1 MFQSSFLRT
10 LSDRGFIH
18 QVTEGERLDTLLMAT
33 KTPLTAY
40 VGFDLTAD
48 SLHVG
53 HLISI
58 MLLRHWQ
65 DAGHRPIVLLGGGT
79 TKVGD
84 PTGKDTQRQ
93 FLNEQQIQANKV
105 GIEATFRRYLRFDD
119 SPTGAV
125 VVDNAVWLDTL
136 AYIPFL
142 RDIGVHFTI
151 NRMLTFDSVRL
162 RLEREQP
169 LSFLEFNYMLLQAYD
184 FLELFRRHECVV
196 QMGGSDQWGN
206 MVNGTDLVR
215 RVAGG
220 EAFAVTTPLLTT
232 AGGVKMGKTAGGAV
246 WLNPDRLSGLD
257 FWQYWRNVDDA
268 DVNRFLKLFTLLPVE
283 EIEAVTVDG
292 GAAVNAV
299 KILLATEVTALA
311 RGMDAARDAA
321 ATAARAFGGGGLE
334 GLPEVEITL
343 PVDGVAYADVLMQ
356 AGLASSKSE
365 ARRLLRDGGVRL
377 NNTAIPREENARLM
391 PGIIQGAAKL
401 SAGKK
406 RHVHVIIKK
415 PC

>member
-1 MFQSSFLRT
+1 MFQSSFLRA

-18 QVTEGERLDTLLMAT
+18 QATDGERLDALLMTA
-33 KTPLTAY
+33 KKPLTAY

-65 DAGHRPIVLLGGGT
+65 DTGHRPVVLLGGGT

-93 FLNEQQIQANKV
+93 FLSQAQIESNKI
-105 GIEATFRRYLRFDD
+105 GIEATFRRYLRFDN
-119 SPTGAV
+119 SSTGAV
-125 VVDNAVWLDTL
+125 VVDNAAWLDEL

-142 RDIGVHFTI
+142 RDIGVHFTV

-184 FLELFRRHECVV
+184 FLELFRRYECVL

-232 AGGVKMGKTAGGAV
+232 AGGAKMGKTAGGAV
-246 WLNPDRLSGLD
+246 WLNPDRLSSLD
-257 FWQYWRNVDDA
+257 FWQYWRNAEDA
-268 DVNRFLKLFTLLPVE
+268 DVARFLKLFTLLNEE
-283 EIEAVTVDG
+283 EIERVTAVE
-292 GAAVNAV
+292 GAALNAAKV
-299 KILLATEVTALA
+299 LLATQVTALA
-311 RGMDAARDAA
+311 HGADAAAEAA

-334 GLPEVEITL
+334 GLPVVEIL
-343 PVDGVAYADVLMQ
+343 VPVEGVAYADVLVQ
-356 AGLASSKSE
+356 AGLVASKSE
-365 ARRLLRDGGVRL
+365 ARRLLRDGGVRI
-377 NNTAIPREENARLM
+377 NDAAVVREENARLM
-391 PGIIQGAAKL
+391 PGIIHGEAKL

-406 RHVHVIIKK
+406 KHVRMIIKDY
-415 PC
+415 